1 MSKNDGAATTLRRRL
16 LKVIAPI
23 TLSIVVLTAITV
35 IGGARLLIFPIYA
48 DTVSLLIEN
57 LAINLDHAEGS
68 VVRMEEILS
77 ASTGERKLSYLVGSP
92 ESLSFQD
99 KSIKAPKLL
108 MSEAVAGL
116 GDGQKSVV
124 RISGYGPS
132 LRLLG
137 VTRLGGDQFLVVAED
152 WRSFGGLYLKVFGSG
167 LILVLL
173 GVAAAVTGCLW
184 LIFAPIWSR
193 LRGLEN
199 ALRKYGQ
206 GRRDLRLPLD
216 EKAAGD
222 GFLLVH
228 FEFNRMADTIVALAA
243 EKEQRAAAERAWLA
257 GLAHDLYTPMT
268 IMRGHAENLVEHGH
282 YPVANEEQQRLS
294 EILAQSLYMQ
304 ALVDDLLTQA
314 SARLTTLKIDPEWV
328 ELSELYDV
336 LIDTFYYPTTAK
348 GVVLVADDQGL
359 KVWTD
364 PLRLR
369 QILVNLIRNALTHA
383 GNLNCI
389 ELLAE
394 RADGGTWVIVQDDG
408 DGLEAGVEETI
419 FTSGRRGERVKVKGW
434 GLGLTVVK
442 MLAEA
447 HRGYCRVGSGAEGGV
462 RFEIWLP
469 EASTSKE

>member
-57 LAINLDHAEGS
+57 LAINLDHADGS
-68 VVRMEEILS
+68 VVRMEKILS

-92 ESLSFQD
+92 KSLSFQD

-116 GDGQKSVV
+116 GDEQKSVV

-137 VTRLGGDQFLVVAED
+137 VTRLGSDQFLVVVED

-199 ALRKYGQ
+199 ALRKYGRQ
-206 GRRDLRLPLD
+206 PS
-216 EKAAGD
+216 
-222 GFLLVH
+222 
-228 FEFNRMADTIVALAA
+228 VA
-243 EKEQRAAAERAWLA
+243 
-257 GLAHDLYTPMT
+257 
-268 IMRGHAENLVEHGH
+268 
-282 YPVANEEQQRLS
+282 
-294 EILAQSLYMQ
+294 Q
-304 ALVDDLLTQA
+304 ARSPA
-314 SARLTTLKIDPEWV
+314 
-328 ELSELYDV
+328 
-336 LIDTFYYPTTAK
+336 
-348 GVVLVADDQGL
+348 
-359 KVWTD
+359 
-364 PLRLR
+364 
-369 QILVNLIRNALTHA
+369 
-383 GNLNCI
+383 
-389 ELLAE
+389 
-394 RADGGTWVIVQDDG
+394 
-408 DGLEAGVEETI
+408 
-419 FTSGRRGERVKVKGW
+419 
-434 GLGLTVVK
+434 
-442 MLAEA
+442 
-447 HRGYCRVGSGAEGGV
+447 
-462 RFEIWLP
+462 
-469 EASTSKE
+469 